1 MLCLALHAHTSWYLQ
16 PCDGLFTGTVIGM
29 KAANNSA
36 RGPAASQWFGGAAVV
51 RGCPG
56 KARERAPPTPS
67 QPTLCGGRRPGA
79 WSRGLIW
86 ATTFRCPSPP
96 YFSFIVSPH
105 EQHHTHTSSRSHFT
119 IAQSSPTPSAAKRP
133 KINPAMSFVVRPS
146 QPCPLPDHTP
156 HVFVPSVAPPL
167 VPTPTLQRVGAVSVV
182 LADTEPLLL
191 LLSVALCR
199 KWHPT
204 ATFRTRTCPMA
215 CSPRRPMYADDSAH
229 THARTPTHPALV
241 WFVPLGR
248 SGIVAPTAHFRL

>member
-1 MLCLALHAHTSWYLQ
+1 
-16 PCDGLFTGTVIGM
+16 
-29 KAANNSA
+29 
-36 RGPAASQWFGGAAVV
+36 V

-229 THARTPTHPALV
+229 THARTPTHPPTIGLV
-241 WFVPLGR
+241 CSLGAFWHCGSHR
-248 SGIVAPTAHFRL
+248 TLPTMIPAATGYDDLSPRTHARTHARTHHAHTHPPVL

>member
-1 MLCLALHAHTSWYLQ
+1 M
-16 PCDGLFTGTVIGM
+16 
-29 KAANNSA
+29 
-36 RGPAASQWFGGAAVV
+36 

-105 EQHHTHTSSRSHFT
+105 EQHHTHASSRSHFT

-167 VPTPTLQRVGAVSVV
+167 APTPTLQSVGAVSVV
-182 LADTEPLLL
+182 LADMIPDRCCCCSCPWRCAGSGTRLRLFVPEP
-191 LLSVALCR
+191 ALWRVLHGGQCTQMIP
-199 KWHPT
+199 HT
-204 ATFRTRTCPMA
+204 RTRT
-215 CSPRRPMYADDSAH
+215 
-229 THARTPTHPALV
+229 HPPLV